1 MSEIVTPEILYSQQ
15 AGIIGA
21 LEALASRLDGELK
34 TRPVTVRQEADAAL
48 VAALDQLNAGV
59 RELRELVAKPLAP
72 PEVNVAAPNL
82 EPVQQAVAHLAEL
95 VSALPEQ
102 IGKRMNIRIAAGGVA
117 SPTSAV
123 QIKDT
128 VSATIDPATQPT
140 LQGVR
145 DRLDSME
152 TILSGKGSEATLTS
166 VKTNLDDL
174 KLLVDTV
181 EAKLQSLIGE
191 IDDGTLDT
199 VTGVLKQVRD
209 QIDGLEPAIGTTADA
224 ETALTVIGRL
234 KRTVTLLSSLDAK
247 NFSTE
252 VTLAALKTRADLL
265 ATEATLSALKTHI
278 QGSRDAKQA
287 EPAAFASGVFTTLV
301 SHTPTVAIIVTGF
314 NADASTLLDIRFRY
328 RLVVGG
334 VVKIEES
341 ITSGQNSWIGTDI
354 DVAAG
359 VVVKVE
365 ARHGEIGDTALQGAM
380 SWRER

>member
-21 LEALASRLDGELK
+21 LESLASRLDGELK

-82 EPVQQAVAHLAEL
+82 EPVQEAVAHLAEL

-140 LQGVR
+140 LQGIR

-152 TILSGKGSEATLTS
+152 TILSGKGSEATLAS

-181 EAKLQSLIGE
+181 EAKLQSLIDATPALSLSARMFARQPTTGWR
-191 IDDGTLDT
+191 IWLDT
-199 VTGVLKQVRD
+199 VGSAHTNGTKYLFIAEALASDIAGTGAHRGIRIALDANGNPLGEV
-209 QIDGLEPAIGTTADA
+209 EENTAFNWS
-224 ETALTVIGRL
+224 TRLTV
-234 KRTVTLLSSLDAK
+234 
-247 NFSTE
+247 STGW
-252 VTLAALKTRADLL
+252 
-265 ATEATLSALKTHI
+265 S
-278 QGSRDAKQA
+278 
-287 EPAAFASGVFTTLV
+287 
-301 SHTPTVAIIVTGF
+301 
-314 NADASTLLDIRFRY
+314 
-328 RLVVGG
+328 
-334 VVKIEES
+334 
-341 ITSGQNSWIGTDI
+341 
-354 DVAAG
+354 
-359 VVVKVE
+359 
-365 ARHGEIGDTALQGAM
+365 
-380 SWRER
+380 